1 MLLPQLLEM
10 VEQPSA
16 SPDQIEL
23 ERDLNLQTLQRLE
36 EDPFS
41 RAQDRLRSVMFAD
54 GPYGHD
60 PLGTPASLQQL
71 TTQDIVNQR
80 PQLTSRRAFLVVS
93 AASDQLL
100 ADSLQQR
107 LERFDFEPTGTP
119 QPLAQAAM
127 GWSADPLETEQTVLM
142 LGFRS
147 LPICGV

>member
-1 MLLPQLLEM
+1 M
-10 VEQPSA
+10 VEQPAA
-16 SPDQIEL
+16 SSEQIDL

-41 RAQDRLRSVMFAD
+41 RAQDRLRRLMFGH

-93 AASDQLL
+93 AASDQPL

-107 LERFDFEPTGTP
+107 LERFDFEPTERLA
-119 QPLAQAAM
+119 LAQAAM

-142 LGFRS
+142 WAAAFPFS
-147 LPICGV
+147 IPMP